1 MYECICVTVCLG
13 TYESGFAMYKCPNID
28 VLDGGGW
35 RTHAA
40 ECLRWMCEA
49 RHHTTCITDRPI
61 RPNKLSHGAAHL
73 THCNGGWLS
82 WEVDAYTK
90 PFIDIVIPPLSASR
104 TG

>member
-1 MYECICVTVCLG
+1 M
-13 TYESGFAMYKCPNID
+13 FWM
-28 VLDGGGW
+28 GGW

-104 TG
+104 TGQMRMCVHVC